1 MNRIPLAVPHM
12 SGKEMAYIE
21 QAFAENWIAP
31 VGPNVDLFEEKVRDY
46 TKAAFA
52 TATNSG
58 TAAIHLALR
67 LLGVTQ
73 GDTVF
78 CPSFTF
84 AASANPIQ
92 YQGAEAVFIDSELDT
107 WNMSPI
113 ALERALKDA
122 KQQGQLPKA
131 IIVVHIYGQPA
142 KMTEILAL
150 AKSFQVAVIE
160 DAAESLGSLYEGV
173 QTGTIGDI
181 GIYSFNGN
189 KIITTS
195 GGGMLVSANEAWT
208 KEAKFLSEQAKET
221 APYYQHEKIGYN
233 YRLSNVSAGIGCG
246 QMEVL
251 QERVNQKR
259 EIFTQYEAGF
269 AKYADTF
276 SNFPSITYQ
285 NEIAGTFSNRWLST
299 IRVDG
304 IHPLQL
310 KEALDASGIEGRLLW
325 KPLHLQPVFRNHR
338 FFAEDLNSQISN
350 AQRLF
355 ESGLCL
361 PSATQMTTAEQHYVI
376 QATAKF
382 LIQAGESM

>member
-1 MNRIPLAVPHM
+1 MKKIPLAIPHM

-31 VGPNVDLFEEKVRDY
+31 VGPNVDLFEEKVCDY
-46 TKAAFA
+46 TGAGFA
-52 TATNSG
+52 TATSSG
-58 TAAIHLALR
+58 TAAIHLALQ

-84 AASANPIQ
+84 AASANPIH
-92 YQGAEAVFIDSELDT
+92 YQGAEAVFIDSEMET

-113 ALERALKDA
+113 ALERALIDA
-122 KQQGQLPKA
+122 KQKAQLPKA

-142 KMTEILAL
+142 KMTEIMAL
-150 AKSFQVAVIE
+150 AKAYQVPIVE

-195 GGGMLVSANEAWT
+195 GGGMLVSANKAWT
-208 KEAKFLSEQAKET
+208 QEAKFLSEQAKELS
-221 APYYQHEKIGYN
+221 PYYQHEKIGYN

-251 QERVNQKR
+251 QERIAQKR
-259 EIFTQYEAGF
+259 LIFEHYVEGF
-269 AKYADTF
+269 TRYIETF
-276 SNFPSITYQ
+276 SNFPRITCQ
-285 NEIAGTFSNRWLST
+285 REIEGTFSNRWLST
-299 IRVDG
+299 IHIEGV
-304 IHPLQL
+304 HPLLL
-310 KEALDASGIEGRLLW
+310 KEALDANGIEGRLLW
-325 KPLHLQPVFRNHR
+325 KPLHLQPVFRKNR
-338 FFAEDLNSQISN
+338 FFAEDVDAPISN
-350 AQRLF
+350 AQHLF
-355 ESGLCL
+355 EGGLCL
-361 PSATQMTTAEQHYVI
+361 PSATQMTPKEQLYVI
-376 QATAKF
+376 QTVAKF
-382 LIQAGESM
+382 LIQAGESK

>member
-1 MNRIPLAVPHM
+1 MKRIPLAIPHM
-12 SGKEMAYIE
+12 SGKEMVYIE

-31 VGPNVDLFEEKVRDY
+31 VGPNVDLFEEKVCRY
-46 TKAAFA
+46 TGAEFA
-52 TATNSG
+52 TATSSG

-67 LLGVTQ
+67 MLEVGH

-84 AASANPIQ
+84 AASANPIH
-92 YQGAEAVFIDSELDT
+92 YQGAKAVFIDSELET

-113 ALERALKDA
+113 ALERALLDA
-122 KQQGQLPKA
+122 QQHGQLPKA

-142 KMTEILAL
+142 KMTEIMAL
-150 AKSFQVAVIE
+150 AKSYGVPVIE
-160 DAAESLGSLYEGV
+160 DAAESLGSLHHGV

-195 GGGMLVSANEAWT
+195 GGGMLVSAKEDWT
-208 KEAKFLSEQAKET
+208 KEAKFLSEQAKEP

-233 YRLSNVSAGIGCG
+233 YRLSNISAGIGCG

-251 QERVNQKR
+251 QERIDQKR
-259 EIFTQYEAGF
+259 LIFERYAEGF
-269 AKYADTF
+269 AKYSETF
-276 SNFPSITYQ
+276 SNFPRITYQ
-285 NEIAGTFSNRWLST
+285 QESEGTFSNRWLST
-299 IRVDG
+299 IQIQG

-310 KEALDASGIEGRLLW
+310 KEALDANGIEGRLLW
-325 KPLHLQPVFRNHR
+325 KPLHLQPVFQKNR
-338 FFAEDLNSQISN
+338 FFAEDVRAKISN

-355 ESGLCL
+355 ESGFCL
-361 PSATQMTTAEQHYVI
+361 PSATQMTLSEQHYVI
-376 QATAKF
+376 QTVAKF
-382 LIQAGESM
+382 LIQAGESV

>member
-1 MNRIPLAVPHM
+1 MKRIPLAIPHM
-12 SGKEMAYIE
+12 GGKEMDYIKK
-21 QAFAENWIAP
+21 AFAENWIAP

-46 TKAAFA
+46 TGAEFA
-52 TATNSG
+52 TATSSG
-58 TAAIHLALR
+58 TAAIHLALQ
-67 LLGVTQ
+67 LLDVTQ

-84 AASANPIQ
+84 AASANPIH
-92 YQGAEAVFIDSELDT
+92 YQGAQAVFIDSELET

-113 ALERALKDA
+113 ALERALLDA
-122 KQQGQLPKA
+122 KQNNQLPKA

-142 KMTEILAL
+142 KMTEIMAL
-150 AKSFQVAVIE
+150 AKAYKVPIVE
-160 DAAESLGSLYEGV
+160 DAAESLGSLYQGV

-195 GGGMLVSANEAWT
+195 GGGMLVSANEAWAQ
-208 KEAKFLSEQAKET
+208 EAKFLSEQAKDP

-251 QERVNQKR
+251 QERINQKR
-259 EIFTQYEAGF
+259 LIFERYKEGF
-269 AKYADTF
+269 TRYMETF
-276 SNFPSITYQ
+276 SNFPRITCQ
-285 NEIAGTFSNRWLST
+285 QEIAGTFSNRWLST
-299 IRVDG
+299 IQMEGV
-304 IHPLQL
+304 HPLQL
-310 KEALDASGIEGRLLW
+310 KEALDAAGMEGRLLW
-325 KPLHLQPVFRNHR
+325 KPLHLQPVFQKNR
-338 FFAEDLNSQISN
+338 FFAEDPNVNISN

-361 PSATQMTTAEQHYVI
+361 PSATQMTSNEQHRVI
-376 QATAKF
+376 QTVAKF
-382 LIQAGESM
+382 LIQAGESK

>member
-1 MNRIPLAVPHM
+1 MKKIPLAIPHM

-21 QAFAENWIAP
+21 NAFAENWIAP
-31 VGPNVDLFEEKVRDY
+31 VGPNVDIFEEKVRDY
-46 TKAAFA
+46 TGVGFA
-52 TATNSG
+52 TATSSG

-67 LLGVTQ
+67 MLGVTQ

-84 AASANPIQ
+84 AASANPIH

-113 ALERALKDA
+113 ALERALLDA
-122 KQQGQLPKA
+122 KQQSNLPKA

-150 AKSFQVAVIE
+150 ALAYQIPVIE
-160 DAAESLGSLYEGV
+160 DAAESLGSTYHGI
-173 QTGTIGDI
+173 QTGVLGDI

-195 GGGMLVSANEAWT
+195 GGGMLVSSNQTWT

-221 APYYQHEKIGYN
+221 APYYHHEKIGYN

-251 QERVNQKR
+251 QDRIDQKR
-259 EIFTQYEAGF
+259 LIFERYVEGF
-269 AKYADTF
+269 AKYAETF
-276 SNFPSITYQ
+276 SNFPRITYQ
-285 NEIAGTFSNRWLST
+285 KESEGTFSNRWLST
-299 IRVDG
+299 IQVSG
-304 IHPLQL
+304 VHPLQL

-325 KPLHLQPVFRNHR
+325 KPLHLQPVFQKNR
-338 FFAEDLNSQISN
+338 FFAETVCSKISN

-355 ESGLCL
+355 ESGFCL
-361 PSATQMTTAEQHYVI
+361 PSATQMTPSEQHYVI
-376 QATAKF
+376 QTLAKF
-382 LIQAGESM
+382 LIQAGESR

>member
-1 MNRIPLAVPHM
+1 MKRIPLAIPHM
-12 SGKEMAYIE
+12 SGKEMAYIK

-46 TKAAFA
+46 TGAGYA

-67 LLGVTQ
+67 MLGVTK

-84 AASANPIQ
+84 AASANPIH
-92 YQGAEAVFIDSELDT
+92 YQGAEAVFIDSELET

-113 ALERALKDA
+113 ALERALLDA
-122 KQQGQLPKA
+122 KQNGQLPKA

-142 KMTEILAL
+142 KMTEIMAL
-150 AKSFQVAVIE
+150 AKTYQIPVVE
-160 DAAESLGSLYEGV
+160 DAAESLGSLYQGV
-173 QTGTIGDI
+173 QTGIIGDI

-195 GGGMLVSANEAWT
+195 GGGMLVSANKEWT
-208 KEAKFLSEQAKET
+208 QEAKFLSEQAKET

-233 YRLSNVSAGIGCG
+233 YRLSNVSASIGCG

-251 QERVNQKR
+251 QERIDQKR
-259 EIFTQYEAGF
+259 LIFDRYAEGF
-269 AKYADTF
+269 AKYTETF

-285 NEIAGTFSNRWLST
+285 NEIEGTFSNRWLST
-299 IRVDG
+299 IQIRGV
-304 IHPLQL
+304 HPLQL

-325 KPLHLQPVFRNHR
+325 KPLHLQPVFRQNH
-338 FFAEDLNSQISN
+338 FFAEDANVKISN
-350 AQRLF
+350 AQHLF
-355 ESGLCL
+355 ENGFCL
-361 PSATQMTTAEQHYVI
+361 PSATQMTPSEQHYVV
-376 QATAKF
+376 QTVARF
-382 LIQAGESM
+382 LVQAGESM